1 MPEAIAQARGQI
13 EAQFGARYV
22 PHAPRMY
29 KTKAKNAQEAHEAIR
44 PTDFRR
50 QPDKLKGL
58 SAEEARLYK
67 LIWQRA
73 VASQMASADF
83 ERTTVE
89 ISTQGGDGNARPA
102 RDGLG

>member
-1 MPEAIAQARGQI
+1 
-13 EAQFGARYV
+13 
-22 PHAPRMY
+22 MY

-58 SAEEARLYK
+58 NAEEARLYK

-89 ISTQGGDGNARPA
+89 IAGETAHRRATTGSSSRKAATATLTACARPA
-102 RDGLG
+102 PW